1 MPKTADERIRTA
13 DLTSLR
19 VRGLRSLSV
28 AEICISRIGEGLSFP
43 TLPTIAGCSSGLGP
57 T

>member
-1 MPKTADERIRTA
+1 MLKTADERIRTA